1 MAQTLESPLISTRDL
16 AQLIGAP
23 DLRIIDASWW
33 MDGRDA
39 RADHARERLPGS
51 VFLDLDAVSDR
62 SSPYPHML
70 PTPEAF
76 AEAVGQLGI
85 ADTDDIVVYDSQG
98 LFSAARVWWTFA
110 IMGAGRVRVLDG
122 GLLRWKA
129 EGHPVETGAV
139 QPPLP
144 AKFHARLDA
153 GRVVTLEQVCQALEQ
168 DITVLDARGA
178 PRFRGE
184 VPEPRP
190 GLRCGHMPGA
200 TNLPF
205 GELLNADGTFKR
217 GAALQA
223 AFAAAGHEP
232 GQPVITSCGS
242 GVTAAILTLGLAELG
257 HESRLYDGSWAEW
270 GSRSDTPVTTG

>member
-1 MAQTLESPLISTRDL
+1 MAQTLESPLISTQEL
-16 AQLIGAP
+16 SQLIGIS
-23 DLRIIDASWW
+23 DLKIIDASWW

-39 RADHARERLPGS
+39 RADHEHERLPGS
-51 VFLDLDAVSDR
+51 VFFDLDAISDR

-110 IMGAGRVRVLDG
+110 IMGAERVRVLDG
-122 GLLRWKA
+122 GLPKWKA
-129 EGHPVETGAV
+129 EARRVENGAV
-139 QPPLP
+139 PPVVR
-144 AKFHARLDA
+144 ARFQARLDA
-153 GRVVTLEQVCQALEQ
+153 SRVVTIDQLRQSLDQG
-168 DITVLDARGA
+168 ITVLDARSA

-190 GLRCGHMPGA
+190 GLRPGHMPGA

-205 GELLNADGTFKR
+205 GALLNTDGTFKR
-217 GAALQA
+217 GEALQA
-223 AFAAAGHEP
+223 AFAAVGYEP
-232 GQPVITSCGS
+232 GRPVITSCGS
-242 GVTAAILTLGLAELG
+242 GVTAAILILGLVELG
-257 HESRLYDGSWAEW
+257 HEAQLYDGSWAEW
-270 GSRSDTPVTTG
+270 GSRGDTPVTTG